1 MFRDVGKG
9 LDIHTHTGMGI
20 SGLLGQSRLYDCWEE
35 EKAKHE

>member
-9 LDIHTHTGMGI
+9 LEAGDTGMGI
-20 SGLLGQSRLYDCWEE
+20 SGLLGQSCLYDCWEE